1 MNDNP
6 ANSNVTPEENLEWQL
21 AELVDAIASEID
33 RAGDTL
39 SLKSYARGVSF
50 AIKKLSLDIE
60 VKVRRTADGK
70 LLFRTVGNDQMSA
83 TVLKLDFAQVL
94 QNQLTTARKPL
105 DGNLSVAGFSIS
117 ELDALPQINPN
128 EITALGTVGIH
139 SVDDL
144 ERYTQT
150 PLMIAELSRQIQ
162 IEEHRLRMWLQLPF
176 ITEVKPS
183 KGPPGSTILIE
194 GGNFGSQSSS
204 NDQVFFQEKPAK
216 IIDWREKRLTVE
228 MPSEVSGIG
237 LLVAQIGNQLTN
249 AIQWEAAG
257 VDLYVRDLIVSP
269 AQPVAGEEIVV
280 TADLINQGSL
290 DSSAF
295 EVQWEVD
302 GEKQE
307 LQPHGLL
314 RAQQKSEE
322 STIRRKFTLSA
333 GSHTIR
339 FTADPEGKIFDINQT
354 NGTFCKEVEVRPLQ
368 TLSIGDF
375 RKIETL
381 DPLLNDNLGPADV
394 LSLLFRGLCRLNPET
409 GQLEPDIAQ
418 SWETKIENDT
428 RLFIVHLRDQM
439 YFHNGQMLTADDVKF
454 TYETIKQVNSTLGS
468 LVNTIVKDITI
479 EDNRTITFSLPS
491 PGDRI
496 ASSDSVP
503 PRSITR
509 RLLTIGIVP
518 QSLYQ
523 TDPKSFGR
531 RPIGCGPFQC
541 NSFTPG
547 KIIRL
552 GAFRKYVLG
561 EPRLAQ
567 IDIHFNLD
575 VNLLIDMLDR
585 YEVTAAVLPY
595 SARVESQLRG
605 SGKWI
610 LKPLVESSESPE
622 SESLLHVQSTY
633 IHERAPNVLNTNWNA
648 HLWYYEQPPS
658 REIQLSSTGPEF
670 SIISLPAE

>member
-6 ANSNVTPEENLEWQL
+6 ANSNGAPEENLEWQL

-70 LLFRTVGNDQMSA
+70 LLFRTVGDDQTSA

-105 DGNLSVAGFSIS
+105 EGNLSAAGFSVS

-176 ITEVKPS
+176 ITEVKPA
-183 KGPPGSTILIE
+183 KGPPGSTVLIE
-194 GGNFGSQSSS
+194 GSNFGSQRSS

-249 AIQWEAAG
+249 TIQWEAAG

-307 LQPHGLL
+307 RQPHGLL
-314 RAQQKSEE
+314 RSQQKSEE

-354 NGTFCKEVEVRPLQ
+354 NGTFCKEVVVRPLQ
-368 TLSIGDF
+368 KIIIGDF
-375 RKIETL
+375 RSIETL
-381 DPLLNDNLGPADV
+381 DPLLNENLGPADV
-394 LSLLFRGLCRLNPET
+394 LSLLFRGLCRLNPQT
-409 GQLEPDIAQ
+409 GQLEPDLAQ
-418 SWETKIENDT
+418 SWETKLENDT
-428 RLFIVHLRDQM
+428 RFFIVHLRDQV
-439 YFHNGQMLTADDVKF
+439 YFHNGQLLTADDVKF

-468 LVNTIVKDITI
+468 LVNRIIKDIKV
-479 EDNRTITFSLPS
+479 EDDQTLTFSLPS
-491 PGDRI
+491 QGDRI
-496 ASSDSVP
+496 ASSDSIP

-518 QSLYQ
+518 HSLYQ
-523 TDPKSFGR
+523 TDPKGFGR
-531 RPIGCGPFQC
+531 RPIGSGPFLCQE
-541 NSFTPG
+541 FAP
-547 KIIRL
+547 KQAIRL
-552 GAFRKYVLG
+552 GAFRKYVQG
-561 EPRLAQ
+561 EPRLDQ
-567 IDIHFNLD
+567 IDIRFSLD
-575 VNLLIDMLDR
+575 VNQLSEMVNVHD
-585 YEVTAAVLPY
+585 VTAAWLPY
-595 SARVESQLRG
+595 SQQLESQLTG
-605 SGKWI
+605 SSEWN
-610 LKPLVESSESPE
+610 LKPLPESSES
-622 SESLLHVQSTY
+622 SESLLHVQSIY
-633 IHERAPNVLNTNWNA
+633 LHERTPNALDTNWNA
-648 HLWYYEQPPS
+648 HLWYYKPPHS
-658 REIQLSSTGPEF
+658 LEIQLSSTSPEF
-670 SIISLPAE
+670 RVISLSTE

>member
-1 MNDNP
+1 VNDNP
-6 ANSNVTPEENLEWQL
+6 ANSNGTPEENLEWQL

-105 DGNLSVAGFSIS
+105 DGSISVAGFSVS

-176 ITEVKPS
+176 ITEVKPA
-183 KGPPGSTILIE
+183 KGPPGSTVLIE
-194 GGNFGSQSSS
+194 GGNFGNQRSS
-204 NDQVFFQEKPAK
+204 NDQIFFQEKPAK
-216 IIDWREKRLTVE
+216 IIDWREKRVTVE

-237 LLVAQIGNQLTN
+237 LLVAQMGNQLTN
-249 AIQWEAAG
+249 TIQWEAAG

-295 EVQWEVD
+295 EVEWEVD

-307 LQPHGLL
+307 RQPHGLL
-314 RAQQKSEE
+314 RSQQKSEE

-354 NGTFCKEVEVRPLQ
+354 NGTFCKEVVVRPLQ
-368 TLSIGDF
+368 TLIVGDF
-375 RKIETL
+375 RNIETL
-381 DPLLNDNLGPADV
+381 DPLLNETLGPADV

-409 GQLEPDIAQ
+409 GHLEPDIAQ

-428 RLFIVHLRDQM
+428 RLFIVYLRDRV
-439 YFHNGQMLTADDVKF
+439 YFHNGQLLTADDVKF
-454 TYETIKQVNSTLGS
+454 TYEMIKQVNSSLGS

-491 PGDRI
+491 PGDAI

-523 TDPKSFGR
+523 SDPKSFGR
-531 RPIGCGPFQC
+531 RPIGSGPFQC
-541 NSFTPG
+541 NCFAPG
-547 KIIRL
+547 EIIRL
-552 GAFRKYVLG
+552 GAFPQYVQG

-567 IDIHFNLD
+567 IDIRYSLEMNR
-575 VNLLIDMLDR
+575 LLDMLDR
-585 YEVTAAVLPY
+585 YEITAAVLPY
-595 SARVESQLRG
+595 SERVESQLRG

-610 LKPLVESSESPE
+610 LKPLLESPE
-622 SESLLHVQSTY
+622 SPESLLHAQSTY
-633 IHERAPNVLNTNWNA
+633 IQERTPNVLNTNWNA
-648 HLWYYEQPPS
+648 HLWYCKQPLS

>member
-1 MNDNP
+1 MNDKP
-6 ANSNVTPEENLEWQL
+6 ANSNGTPKENLEWQL

-60 VKVRRTADGK
+60 VNVRRTADGK
-70 LLFRTVGNDQMSA
+70 LLFRTVGNDQTSA

-105 DGNLSVAGFSIS
+105 DGNLSVAGFSVS

-150 PLMIAELSRQIQ
+150 PLMIAELSRKIQ

-176 ITEVKPS
+176 ITEVKPA
-183 KGPPGSTILIE
+183 KGLPGSTVLIE

-216 IIDWREKRLTVE
+216 IIDWRDKRLTVE
-228 MPSEVSGIG
+228 MPSQVSGIG

-249 AIQWEAAG
+249 TIQWEAAG

-307 LQPHGLL
+307 RQPHGLL
-314 RAQQKSEE
+314 RSQQKSEE

-354 NGTFCKEVEVRPLQ
+354 NGTFCKEVVVRPLQ

-375 RKIETL
+375 RSIETL
-381 DPLLNDNLGPADV
+381 DPLLNENLGPADV

-409 GQLEPDIAQ
+409 GQLEPDVAQ

-428 RLFIVHLRDQM
+428 RLFIVYLRDRV
-439 YFHNGQMLTADDVKF
+439 YFHNGQLLTADDVKF
-454 TYETIKQVNSTLGS
+454 TYEMIKQVNSTLGS
-468 LVNTIVKDITI
+468 LVNRIVKDIKVK
-479 EDNRTITFSLPS
+479 DNRTITFSLPS

-496 ASSDSVP
+496 AASDSIP

-518 QSLYQ
+518 HSLYQ

-531 RPIGCGPFQC
+531 RPIGSGPFQC
-541 NSFTPG
+541 NSFAPG
-547 KIIRL
+547 EIIRL
-552 GAFRKYVLG
+552 GAFRKYVQG

-567 IDIHFNLD
+567 IDIRFRLD
-575 VNLLIDMLDR
+575 VNRLLDLLDR

-595 SARVESQLRG
+595 SEQVESPFRD
-605 SGKWI
+605 SSDWT
-610 LKPLVESSESPE
+610 LKPLLESSESPE
-622 SESLLHVQSTY
+622 SLLHVQSNFV
-633 IHERAPNVLNTNWNA
+633 HERAPNALDTNWNA
-648 HLWYYEQPPS
+648 HLWYYKQPLS
-658 REIQLSSTGPEF
+658 RVIQLSSTGPEF
-670 SIISLPAE
+670 SVISLPAE